1 MPQQSILVIELFN
14 VWGIDFMGHFPSS
27 HGNLYILVAVDYVSK
42 WVEAIA
48 SPTCKSSVVLGFLQN
63 SIFPRFGIPRAIIND
78 EGTHFLN
85 RTMDALCAK
94 YHIHHR
100 IATPYHPQTSGQ
112 VEVSNRELKRI
123 LEKTVSSSRK
133 DWSLKLTDA
142 LWAYRIAYKI
152 PIGMSL
158 FRLVNGKACHLP
170 MELEHKA
177 YWVIK
182 HLNFDYQAAGEK
194 RKLQLN
200 ELEEIRNDAYE
211 NAKIYKD
218 KTKKFHDAHILRKEF
233 QPGQKV
239 LLFNSRLKLFPG
251 KLKSHWNGP
260 YRVVQVHLHG
270 AMDIQNMQIGFVFKV
285 NGHRL
290 KLYKESPYDLAKDSI
305 TLKEPVI

>member
-1 MPQQSILVIELFN
+1 M
-14 VWGIDFMGHFPSS
+14 
-27 HGNLYILVAVDYVSK
+27 
-42 WVEAIA
+42 
-48 SPTCKSSVVLGFLQN
+48 SP
-63 SIFPRFGIPRAIIND
+63 
-78 EGTHFLN
+78 
-85 RTMDALCAK
+85 
-94 YHIHHR
+94 
-100 IATPYHPQTSGQ
+100 
-112 VEVSNRELKRI
+112 
-123 LEKTVSSSRK
+123 
-133 DWSLKLTDA
+133 
-142 LWAYRIAYKI
+142 
-152 PIGMSL
+152 
-158 FRLVNGKACHLP
+158 FRLVYGKACHLP

-177 YWVIK
+177 YWAIK

-211 NAKIYKD
+211 NAMIYKD

-251 KLKSHWNGP
+251 KLKSRWNGP

-270 AMDIQNMQIGFVFKV
+270 AVDIQNMQTGFVFKV

>member
-1 MPQQSILVIELFN
+1 MPQQSILVIELFD
-14 VWGIDFMGHFPSS
+14 VRGIDFMGPFPSS

-42 WVEAIA
+42 WVETIA

-63 SIFPRFGIPRAIIND
+63 TIFLRFGIPHAIISD

-85 RTMDALCAK
+85 CTMAALCAK
-94 YHIHHR
+94 YHIHHC

-133 DWSLKLTDA
+133 NWSLKLTAA
-142 LWAYRIAYKI
+142 LWAYRTAYKT
-152 PIGMSL
+152 PIGMSP
-158 FRLVNGKACHLP
+158 FHLVYGKACHLP

-177 YWVIK
+177 YWAIK
-182 HLNFDYQAAGEK
+182 HLNFDYQAAGKK

-200 ELEEIRNDAYE
+200 ELKEIRNDAYG
-211 NAKIYKD
+211 NAKNYKD
-218 KTKKFHDAHILRKEF
+218 KTKKFHDAHIIRKEF

-239 LLFNSRLKLFPG
+239 
-251 KLKSHWNGP
+251 
-260 YRVVQVHLHG
+260 YLHG
-270 AMDIQNMQIGFVFKV
+270 AVDIQNMQTGFVFKV

-305 TLKEPVI
+305 TLKEPII